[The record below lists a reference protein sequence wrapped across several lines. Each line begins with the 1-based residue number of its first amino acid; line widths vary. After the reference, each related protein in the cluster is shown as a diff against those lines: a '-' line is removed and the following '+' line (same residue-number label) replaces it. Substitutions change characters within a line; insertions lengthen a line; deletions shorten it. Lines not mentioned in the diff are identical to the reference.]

1 MFTFEYFVTRQK
13 DLSDLSVR
21 EISVFNSIYEK
32 LCMKILSLMLDK
44 KLEKENYRNLAV
56 DILNNQTLFKIFLNA
71 IYTKLNSNKDK
82 LCQIFS
88 ELFDK
93 LLDVNFF
100 L

>member
-1 MFTFEYFVTRQK
+1 
-13 DLSDLSVR
+13 
-21 EISVFNSIYEK
+21 
-32 LCMKILSLMLDK
+32 MKILSLILDK
-44 KLEKENYRNLAV
+44 KFKKENYRNLAV
-56 DILNNQTLFKIFLNA
+56 DILNDQTLFKIFLNA

-93 LLDVNFF
+93 LLDVKFF